1 LFRQTLLSFGLIHL
15 IPFGIMKLE
24 NEYNKKD
31 RLMVRH
37 QTINVTAGSLQG
49 GLARLGS
56 NPSER
61 KLKDGLFFMV
71 K

>member
-1 LFRQTLLSFGLIHL
+1 
-15 IPFGIMKLE
+15 MKLE

-31 RLMVRH
+31 HLMVRH